1 MALAVVREGFRRAMS
16 QFRRGSA
23 FFVRRLTRM
32 ATIWSETYDPQK
44 HSDAM
49 WPIPGV
55 PQRDQ
60 WRTASLQTHVVYFVR
75 VCSFTFKFLSIQQL
89 EECQRFFAQKIRPS
103 GRRDVHD
110 FDPDPGLIHS
120 LSQKWH
126 EKLPMYLLE
135 ERRRV
140 PIFRALTQALQEFS
154 NEKPVA

>member
-1 MALAVVREGFRRAMS
+1 
-16 QFRRGSA
+16 
-23 FFVRRLTRM
+23 M
-32 ATIWSETYDPQK
+32 ATIWSETFDPRK

-55 PQRDQ
+55 PEGDK

-75 VCSFTFKFLSIQQL
+75 VCSFTFKFHSIQQL
-89 EECQRFFAQKIRPS
+89 EECLRFFSQKIRPS

-126 EKLPMYLLE
+126 ERLPMYLLE